1 MFTDG
6 GEAVMDYPGNGRR
19 TACDLCP
26 LRQIN
31 VFRKFSDEE
40 LEFMRRFKTGEI
52 SVESGAL
59 ILQEG
64 ISSNHLYTVLSGWA
78 FRFNTLPD
86 GRRQILNFALAGDFL
101 GLQSSLLTEMNHS
114 VEALST
120 MQLCVFSREKL
131 WELYKYHPTLSYDLT
146 WLAAREEQFLDGH
159 LLNVGR
165 RTALE
170 RIAYLILHLFA
181 RARDVGL
188 SSSNSFSPPLTQQHL
203 ADTLGMSVV
212 HANKT
217 LRRLHEMKLV
227 YWRRKQLRILDLTKL
242 EKLAHWEPA
251 TPQMRPLI

>member
-1 MFTDG
+1 
-6 GEAVMDYPGNGRR
+6 
-19 TACDLCP
+19 
-26 LRQIN
+26 
-31 VFRKFSDEE
+31 
-40 LEFMRRFKTGEI
+40 MRRFKTGEI

-64 ISSNHLYTVLSGWA
+64 VSGNNLYTVLSGWA
-78 FRFNTLPD
+78 FRFNILPD
-86 GRRQILNFALAGDFL
+86 GRRQILNFALPGDFL

-114 VEALST
+114 VEALSAT
-120 MQLCVFSREKL
+120 QLCVFSREKL
-131 WELYKYHPTLSYDLT
+131 WELYKFHPTLSYDIT

-188 SSSNSFSPPLTQQHL
+188 STSNSFSPPITQQHL
-203 ADTLGMSVV
+203 ADTLGMSIV

-217 LRRLHEMKLV
+217 LRRLHDMKLID
-227 YWRRKQLRILDLTKL
+227 WRKKQLRILEPTKL
-242 EKLAHWEPA
+242 ERLAQWEPA